1 MRNIVF
7 IGGGHSNTIAIRN
20 LMQKIYSLQPE
31 IKNKILTQNKFHLV
45 SEYKHSAYSGMIPG
59 SICGYYNNQESFID
73 LEKFSEIHNCNFI
86 NKKVIEILPKE
97 GKILFD
103 DNSNFFDEKN
113 SEMNF
118 DLLSIN
124 IGSKTYNSGKV
135 KGVEEFSIQT
145 RPISNLL
152 HRIQEFEKNFKNNF
166 NKIKICI
173 VGSGVA
179 GIELAFSL
187 TERFKKIYNFSSEI
201 FIISNS
207 KDIIPDFESNV
218 SNDLLLLADQKN
230 IKIIKNSECV
240 EITEKGV
247 FYKEKSNNQF
257 DKSNFLDC
265 DMIIWATG
273 AGAQELNFKSNLR
286 LDSRGFILV
295 KDTLQSVEY
304 ENIFGAGDCIQLE
317 KYSSVEENKSY
328 KSFPRKSGVYAV
340 REGSILAENLF
351 KFLLDKKDEFVS
363 YSPQTSFLKLIT
375 LGNEEAFGTKF
386 GISFQGKWV
395 WNLKKHIDVNFVRM
409 FEKDIEK
416 DVDKSNE
423 QKINSSCIS
432 SENKC
437 QIEKSENCEKS
448 EKSEKNNND
457 NKSNKIDSN
466 CNSNRLQISNEQNEF
481 EFSPENCI
489 TKLKYSSQ
497 DLDFE
502 IQLKI
507 LDRLNT
513 DEKLLTQIKNLL

>member
-86 NKKVIEILPKE
+86 NKKVIEILPKD

-103 DNSNFFDEKN
+103 DNSNFLHEKN

-124 IGSKTYNSGKV
+124 IGSKTYNNGKV

-166 NKIKICI
+166 NNFIKICI

-187 TERFKKIYNFSSEI
+187 TERFKKIYNFNSEI

-218 SNDLLLLADQKN
+218 SDDLILLADKKN

-257 DKSNFLDC
+257 DNCNFLDC

-317 KYSSVEENKSY
+317 KYFLNNESY

-351 KFLLDKKDEFVS
+351 KFLLDKKDELVS
-363 YSPQTSFLKLIT
+363 YTPQTSFLKLIT

-409 FEKDIEK
+409 FEKDIDI
-416 DVDKSNE
+416 DVDMNKE
-423 QKINSSCIS
+423 QKISSSCIS

-437 QIEKSENCEKS
+437 QIEKSEKMEKMEKS
-448 EKSEKNNND
+448 NNY
-457 NKSNKIDSN
+457 NKCNKIDNN
-466 CNSNRLQISNEQNEF
+466 CNSNNLQISNDQDLELD
-481 EFSPENCI
+481 FSPENCI
-489 TKLKYSSQ
+489 TKLKHSSQ
-497 DLDFE
+497 DLDFQ